1 VPSPASRHPSRGKGP
16 DAFRTIGEA
25 AAEIGVEPHVL
36 RFWETKFARLKPLTR
51 AGGRRYYR
59 PADIAL
65 LHRIKQLLHEDG
77 LTIRG
82 AQKILQ
88 GRTPGGLADSAM
100 EETAEASPAPAAAD
114 TAAQSYSRSA
124 AAAQTPAATPSIDTQ
139 MLLRLAAEA
148 RSIAN
153 GGPIPPI
160 SPTD

>member
-1 VPSPASRHPSRGKGP
+1 MAPPASRLPGRGKGP

-82 AQKILQ
+82 AQKVLQ
-88 GRTPGGLADSAM
+88 GRTPAGLAGSAM
-100 EETAEASPAPAAAD
+100 EAAAEAAPAPAAASSVQE
-114 TAAQSYSRSA
+114 TASA
-124 AAAQTPAATPSIDTQ
+124 APAVSPLPRAEWE
-139 MLLRLAAEA
+139 MLRRLAAEA

-160 SPTD
+160 SRTD